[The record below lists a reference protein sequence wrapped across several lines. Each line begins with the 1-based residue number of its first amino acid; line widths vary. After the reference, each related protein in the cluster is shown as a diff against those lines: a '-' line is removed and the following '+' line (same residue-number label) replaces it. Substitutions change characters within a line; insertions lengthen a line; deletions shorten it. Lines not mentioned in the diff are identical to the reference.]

1 MRNPLS
7 KTITTIEPSGIRK
20 FFDIVSEMDDAI
32 SLGVGEPDFDT
43 PWHIRD
49 EGIYSLE
56 KGRTF
61 YTSNAGLKELKIEIS
76 KYLDRRFGLS
86 YDYNKEMLVTVG
98 GSEAIDIAMRAMLDP
113 QDEVLIP
120 QPSYVSYVPCC
131 VLANGTPVPIE
142 LKAENEFRLTAE
154 ELEAAITPK
163 TKLLVMPFPNN
174 PTGAVME
181 KKDLEA
187 VAEVVKKHYL
197 FVLSDEIYG
206 ELTYLDNHV
215 SIASI
220 PGMRERTI
228 VINGFSKSHAM
239 TGWRL
244 GYACGPEVII
254 KQMLKIHQFAIMCAP
269 TTSQYAAVEALRN
282 GDEDVAMMRE
292 EYNGRRRYVLERF
305 KEMGLSCFEPFGA
318 FYAFPCI
325 KDLGMTSDEF
335 ATKLLQTKK
344 VAVVPGTAFGACGEG
359 FLRISY
365 AYSLDDLRI
374 ALDRVAEFVTEI
386 REIKN

>member
-187 VAEVVKKHYL
+187 VAEVVKKHDL
-197 FVLSDEIYG
+197 FVLSDEIDA

>member
-1 MRNPLS
+1 M
-7 KTITTIEPSGIRK
+7 
-20 FFDIVSEMDDAI
+20 
-32 SLGVGEPDFDT
+32 
-43 PWHIRD
+43 
-49 EGIYSLE
+49 
-56 KGRTF
+56 
-61 YTSNAGLKELKIEIS
+61 
-76 KYLDRRFGLS
+76 
-86 YDYNKEMLVTVG
+86 
-98 GSEAIDIAMRAMLDP
+98 
-113 QDEVLIP
+113 
-120 QPSYVSYVPCC
+120 
-131 VLANGTPVPIE
+131 
-142 LKAENEFRLTAE
+142 
-154 ELEAAITPK
+154 
-163 TKLLVMPFPNN
+163 
-174 PTGAVME
+174 
-181 KKDLEA
+181 
-187 VAEVVKKHYL
+187 
-197 FVLSDEIYG
+197 
-206 ELTYLDNHV
+206 
-215 SIASI
+215 
-220 PGMRERTI
+220 
-228 VINGFSKSHAM
+228 INGFSKSHAM

-254 KQMLKIHQFAIMCAP
+254 TQMLKIHQFAIMCAP

>member
-187 VAEVVKKHYL
+187 VAEVVKKHDL
-197 FVLSDEIYG
+197 FVLSDEVYA

>member
-187 VAEVVKKHYL
+187 VAEVVKKYDL
-197 FVLSDEIYG
+197 FVLSDEIYA

-374 ALDRVAEFVTEI
+374 ALDRVAEFLTEI